1 VSIKFSA
8 KAKILDTIFVGRH
21 ETDLIDFSNIVVNWA
36 QSYWSAGSVFDIT
49 ATFDA
54 AVSSQ

>member
-1 VSIKFSA
+1 VSTKFSA
-8 KAKILDTIFVGRH
+8 KAKILDASAAIFD
-21 ETDLIDFSNIVVNWA
+21 ETDLIDFSNIVVNWV